1 MISDDKLE
9 AALSY
14 LAETD
19 CEAAGARAQ
28 RLRAEFARERIRARL
43 TLESGEGS
51 DTRRRAWAETQP
63 EYAVACETEV
73 QAVQDDEFFRN
84 KRNTANV
91 IVEAWRS
98 ENANRRAG
106 SSFK

>member
-9 AALSY
+9 AALRY

-19 CEAAGARAQ
+19 REAAGARAQ
-28 RLRAEFARERIRARL
+28 RLRAEFARERLRAKL
-43 TLESGEGS
+43 TLESAMSS
-51 DTRRRAWAETQP
+51 DTKRRAWAECQP
-63 EYAVACETEV
+63 DYAEACEAEAT
-73 QAVQDDEFFRN
+73 AVEDDEFLRN

>member
-1 MISDDKLE
+1 MISDEKLE
-9 AALSY
+9 AALRY
-14 LAETD
+14 LSETD
-19 CEAAGARAQ
+19 EQAAGARAQ
-28 RLRAEFARERIRARL
+28 RLRAEFARERLRAKL
-43 TLESGEGS
+43 TLESNETS
-51 DTRRRAWAETQP
+51 DTKRRAWAECQP
-63 EYAVACETEV
+63 AYAEACEYEAQTV
-73 QAVQDDEFFRN
+73 GDDEFLRN

>member
-1 MISDDKLE
+1 MISDEKLE
-9 AALSY
+9 AALRY

-19 CEAAGARAQ
+19 REAAGARAQ
-28 RLRAEFARERIRARL
+28 RLRAEFARERLRARL
-43 TLESGEGS
+43 TLASNETS
-51 DTRRRAWAETQP
+51 DTKRRAWAETQP
-63 EYAVACETEV
+63 EYEEACDAEAGAVEE
-73 QAVQDDEFFRN
+73 DEFLRN

>member
-9 AALSY
+9 AALRY
-14 LAETD
+14 LADTD
-19 CEAAGARAQ
+19 EQAAGARAQ
-28 RLRAEFARERIRARL
+28 RLRAEFARERLRARL
-43 TLESGEGS
+43 TLESNETS
-51 DTRRRAWAETQP
+51 DTKRRAWAECQP
-63 EYAVACETEV
+63 AYAEACEYAAATVG
-73 QAVQDDEFFRN
+73 DDEFLRN